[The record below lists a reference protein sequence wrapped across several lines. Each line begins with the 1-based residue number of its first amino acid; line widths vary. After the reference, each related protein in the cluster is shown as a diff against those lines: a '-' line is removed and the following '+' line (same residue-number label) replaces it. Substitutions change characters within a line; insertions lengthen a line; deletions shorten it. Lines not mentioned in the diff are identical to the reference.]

1 MQHKTTTS
9 LRHFETGALSRSAV
23 ALMMVGAVAHAQ
35 DQSDEGPSVTPYRP
49 SVSTPAS
56 LSAPG
61 YLELEAGGQREYEGN
76 VRTDSVP
83 YSLKLA
89 FTPDWGVLV
98 TGNAWLHERD
108 EGGQSLSGFG
118 DTSLLLKCRF
128 AVNDASAFGI
138 EAGVTF
144 PTAGSGLGD
153 AKADATV
160 TGIYS
165 ADIGTFHTDLNLEWT
180 HVGAVDAG
188 ISHNQILWAA
198 ALSRSFTERWGAV
211 GEFSGTQQH
220 GLASTSQ
227 FLLAA
232 SYNVSKT
239 LVLDAGF
246 AHSLRHGSS
255 DRSIFAGLT
264 VLGPRLFTP

>member
-1 MQHKTTTS
+1 
-9 LRHFETGALSRSAV
+9 LAV
-23 ALMMVGAVAHAQ
+23 ALLALSTAAHAQ

-49 SVSTPAS
+49 SVSTPAA

-61 YLELEAGGQREYEGN
+61 YLELEVGGQREYEGN
-76 VRTDSVP
+76 LRTDSAP

-89 FTPDWGVLV
+89 FTPDWGMLV
-98 TGNAWLHERD
+98 TGNAWLHQRD
-108 EGGQSLSGFG
+108 ESGQSLSGFG
-118 DTSLLLKCRF
+118 DTALVLKRRF
-128 AVNDASAFGI
+128 AVNDASAFGM

-144 PTAGSGLGD
+144 PTARSGLGD
-153 AKADATV
+153 GKADATV

-165 ADIGTFHTDLNLEWT
+165 ADIGTFHTDMNLEWT
-180 HVGAVDAG
+180 HVGAAAPGV
-188 ISHNQILWAA
+188 SHDQVLWAA
-198 ALSRSFTERWGAV
+198 ALSRSFLERWGVV